1 MERPPKKY
9 VCEKCGYLGDTAEHE
24 GCDYLA
30 CSTGEQLY
38 IDHLERELA
47 LLKASLAWTTGE
59 QLCIDQ
65 LERELALLKASPA
78 SAPEGFTMSEP
89 TILPDGSGFG
99 TMSFPLPKDRWIYKE
114 REYED
119 GAIEPNDLPVPIL
132 THSFRR
138 QVIAAIR
145 YAVRSAT
152 NCGKEDDFD
161 PDALVQ
167 NAVYALCGPY
177 GKAAP
182 TPPVSESVDPVMTK
196 EELIAAAESIG
207 MRFPGASIPPVSEDR
222 WLPIETA
229 PKDEFVLL
237 AGPSGYTTIETVF
250 STGRMCSDY
259 HVGRWIDHAN
269 DDLTDWGFEPTHWRP
284 LPKAPT
290 MQEDKP

>member
-1 MERPPKKY
+1 MKMELLPCPFCGGKATFDHDDNGWY
-9 VCEKCGYLGDTAEHE
+9 WIVCEKCGTATNSRTHTMEDCHPL
-24 GCDYLA
+24 LA
-30 CSTGEQLY
+30 EQWN
-38 IDHLERELA
+38 R
-47 LLKASLAWTTGE
+47 
-59 QLCIDQ
+59 
-65 LERELALLKASPA
+65 RVSPA
-78 SAPEGFTMSEP
+78 SVPEGFTMSEP
-89 TILPDGSGFG
+89 AILPDGSGFG
-99 TMSFPLPKDRWIYKE
+99 TMSFPLPKDHWIYKE

-119 GAIEPNDLPVPIL
+119 GAIEPNDLPAPIL

-284 LPKAPT
+284 LPKAPA
-290 MQEDKP
+290 MQEDKL